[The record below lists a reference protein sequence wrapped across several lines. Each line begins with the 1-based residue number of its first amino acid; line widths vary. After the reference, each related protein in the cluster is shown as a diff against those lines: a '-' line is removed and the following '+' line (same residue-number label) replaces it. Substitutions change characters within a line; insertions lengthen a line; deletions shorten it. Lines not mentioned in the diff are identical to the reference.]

1 MFTTEHIKWMFIC
14 AGPMIST
21 QKSMSLKKGLNKDI
35 RKGLKWLAD
44 SIRKYKAM
52 ENYCAKT
59 RNHRVVYLQA
69 AHMMF
74 RRTLKKNGQ

>member
-1 MFTTEHIKWMFIC
+1 MFTTEHFKWMVIC
-14 AGPMIST
+14 AGPVIST
-21 QKSMSLKKGLNKDI
+21 LKSMSLK
-35 RKGLKWLAD
+35 KGLKWLAD

-52 ENYCAKT
+52 ENYYAKT
-59 RNHRVVYLQA
+59 RIHRVVYLQA